1 MLALLALGVCFSA
14 SAFDPRSL
22 GLDLACSACTLTS
35 NAVEL
40 QLAALGAEAEAGGD
54 SGGDGGGG
62 GGGSLS
68 ARMSARMERHC
79 ASLSNIA
86 QSGPAGAREY
96 VDLGMALRQVR
107 LRAAD
112 KCG

>member
-1 MLALLALGVCFSA
+1 MLALLASGVCFSA

-112 KCG
+112 ECD